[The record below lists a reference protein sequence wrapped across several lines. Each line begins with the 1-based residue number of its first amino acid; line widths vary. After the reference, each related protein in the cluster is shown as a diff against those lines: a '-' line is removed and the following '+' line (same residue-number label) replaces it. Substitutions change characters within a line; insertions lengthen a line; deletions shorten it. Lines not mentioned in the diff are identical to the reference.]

1 MRDRG
6 AVRGG
11 LVVLGLVSGCYR
23 YDPLTTPRPAPGTFV
38 AVTLSDTGSAQLA
51 RVLGPAVFIVRGR
64 VLASDDGG
72 LGGLGGLLVSV
83 SSVETKQGVP
93 VAWQGESVAVPDG
106 AIASLDERRLAKGRS
121 VLIAAIGAGGLVATT
136 LTFSLLGGG
145 SQPNPGGGGH
155 GKQ

>member
-6 AVRGG
+6 ALRGG

-23 YDPLTTPRPAPGTFV
+23 YNPLTTPRAAPGTFV

-51 RVLGPAVFIVRGR
+51 RVLGPAVFVVRGR

-72 LGGLGGLLVSV
+72 LLVSV
-83 SSVETKQGVP
+83 SSVETKWGISV
-93 VAWQGESVAVPDG
+93 VWQGETVAVPG
-106 AIASLDERRLAKGRS
+106 VAIASLDERRLAKGRS
-121 VLIAAIGAGGLVATT
+121 ALLAAIGAGGLVATT

-145 SQPNPGGGGH
+145 SQPNLGGGGH